1 MPVFMAEQL
10 RKAGTKIFLAAGTPH
25 EEAEWV
31 SNLLVKAN
39 LVGHDSHGV
48 IRFIQ
53 YVRAIQKGDIN
64 PDAETEVVK
73 ETRASA
79 LLNGNWGFGQIVA
92 KKAME
97 IAISKARENTVG
109 TVCAFNA
116 YHIGRLAD
124 YTMMAVENDMVGIA
138 MANSMKNVAAYGGT
152 ERLLSTG
159 PLSYAF
165 PTGSEVPFV
174 LDIATSVVAEGKV
187 RVTLHKQDKL
197 PEGCIIDKN
206 GNPSTNPADLYDGGA
221 LLPLGGDTFGYKG
234 FGIGLV
240 VEILSGILSKSGLSY
255 LPEKKGNGLFFQ
267 AMDIESFMP
276 VDEFKEQIDALIRKT
291 KSSKLRPGF
300 TEILIPG
307 EPELRNEKERLKQGI
322 YIPDRTWE
330 EIKATAATLNLYY
343 VLSAYSSESL
353 NSEKFF
359 IILGYFQP

>member
-10 RKAGTKIFLAAGTPH
+10 RNVGTKIFLAAGAPR

-64 PDAETEVVK
+64 PDAKAEVVS

-79 LLNGNWGFGQIVA
+79 LVNGNWGFGQVVA

-109 TVCAFNA
+109 TVCVFNA

-124 YTMMAVENDMVGIA
+124 YTMMAVENDMIGVA
-138 MANSMKNVAAYGGT
+138 MANSPRTVAAYGGM

-165 PTGSEVPFV
+165 PTGGEVPFV

-187 RVTLHKQDKL
+187 RVTLHKEGKL

-206 GNPSTNPADLYDGGA
+206 GNPSTNPVDLYDGGA

-240 VEILSGILSKSGLSY
+240 VEVLSGILSKSGLSY
-255 LPEKKGNGLFFQ
+255 LPEKRGNGLFFQ

-276 VDEFKEQIDALIRKT
+276 VDEFKEQIDALIQKT

-307 EPELRNEKERLKQGI
+307 EPEFRTEKERLKQGI

-330 EIKATAATLNLYY
+330 EIKATAATLNLN
-343 VLSAYSSESL
+343 VDA
-353 NSEKFF
+353 
-359 IILGYFQP
+359 ILKL

>member
-10 RKAGTKIFLAAGTPH
+10 RNVGTEIFAAAGAAR
-25 EEAEWV
+25 EVAEWV
-31 SNLLVKAN
+31 SKLLVKAN

-48 IRFIQ
+48 IRVIQ
-53 YVRAIQKGDIN
+53 YVKAIQKGEVN
-64 PDAETEVVK
+64 PDAKTEVVR

-79 LLNGNWGFGQIVA
+79 LLNGNWGFGQVVA

-97 IAISKARENTVG
+97 IAIDKAKVNTVG
-109 TVCAFNA
+109 TVCALNA

-124 YTMMAVENDMVGIA
+124 YTTMAVENDMIGIA
-138 MANSMKNVAAYGGT
+138 MANAPKAVAAYGGIG
-152 ERLLSTG
+152 RLLSTS

-165 PTGSEVPFV
+165 PTGGEVPFV

-187 RVTLHKQDKL
+187 RVTLHKEDKL
-197 PEGCIIDKN
+197 PEGCLIDKN

-221 LLPLGGDTFGYKG
+221 LLPLGGDSFGYKG

-240 VEILSGILSKSGLSY
+240 VEVLSGILSESGLSY
-255 LPEKKGNGLFFQ
+255 LPEKRGNGLFFQ

-276 VDEFKEQIDALIRKT
+276 VEEFKEQIDAFIQKT

-300 TEILIPG
+300 KEILIPG
-307 EPELRNEKERLKQGI
+307 EPELRTEKERLKQGI

-330 EIKATAATLNLYY
+330 EIKATATTLNLNIDT
-343 VLSAYSSESL
+343 VLKL
-353 NSEKFF
+353 
-359 IILGYFQP
+359 

>member
-10 RKAGTKIFLAAGTPH
+10 RNVGTKIFLAAGAPR

-64 PDAETEVVK
+64 PDAKAEVVS

-79 LLNGNWGFGQIVA
+79 LVNGNWGFGQVVA

-109 TVCAFNA
+109 TVCVFNA

-124 YTMMAVENDMVGIA
+124 YTMMAVENDMIGVA
-138 MANSMKNVAAYGGT
+138 MANSPRTVAAYGGM

-165 PTGSEVPFV
+165 PTGGEVPFV

-187 RVTLHKQDKL
+187 RVTLHKEGKL

-206 GNPSTNPADLYDGGA
+206 GNPSTNPVDLYDGGA

-240 VEILSGILSKSGLSY
+240 VEVLSGILSKSGLSY
-255 LPEKKGNGLFFQ
+255 LPEKRGNGLFFQ

-276 VDEFKEQIDALIRKT
+276 VDEFKEQIDALIQKT

-307 EPELRNEKERLKQGI
+307 GPEFRTEKERLKQGI

-330 EIKATAATLNLYY
+330 EIKATAATLNLN
-343 VLSAYSSESL
+343 VDA
-353 NSEKFF
+353 
-359 IILGYFQP
+359 ILKL